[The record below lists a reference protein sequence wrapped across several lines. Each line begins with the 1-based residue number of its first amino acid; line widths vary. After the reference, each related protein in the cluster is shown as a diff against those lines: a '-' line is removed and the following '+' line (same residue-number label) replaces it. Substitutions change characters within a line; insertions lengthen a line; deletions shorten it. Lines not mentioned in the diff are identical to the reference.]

1 VILNYEYS
9 SQTSHIQPTAQS
21 QLRLKRRLLHV
32 SPPGHFSTRL
42 FPTVFFPDMRNSTRA
57 CKTFQSLTDHS
68 EDYCRNYGRNLV
80 KYIAML
86 NYLKGGKDR
95 SSCCNHTG
103 VESAHSPFPLKCSFA
118 AAFRSVCVCVRQLRL
133 LAEWPTETI
142 TLIMPRQHEWSWMLE
157 LCMILGSAR
166 TCVDYNAFVGSLKY
180 IGLVPLIMYM
190 SGKSPAWKS
199 SRRKTLTKLN

>member
-1 VILNYEYS
+1 MILNYEYS

-80 KYIAML
+80 KYFAML
-86 NYLKGGKDR
+86 NYL
-95 SSCCNHTG
+95 SCHLEGWQRPVVMLQSHRCRVGTQ
-103 VESAHSPFPLKCSFA
+103 PFPFEVQLC
-118 AAFRSVCVCVRQLRL
+118 RRVQECVCVCAAV
-133 LAEWPTETI
+133 TI
-142 TLIMPRQHEWSWMLE
+142 TGWVANRNNNFDHAETARMKLN
-157 LCMILGSAR
+157 AR
-166 TCVDYNAFVGSLKY
+166 TLYD
-180 IGLVPLIMYM
+180 IGICPNLCWLQCICWEP
-190 SGKSPAWKS
+190 
-199 SRRKTLTKLN
+199 